1 MRDMKIHGENL
12 VHVELECEPGGPASP
27 AAAGGRQAHT
37 LMAPHDLH
45 GEFHSTTVGAQTAP
59 GVYPYS
65 SSSFASPRS
74 AFDAAMILEWRW
86 LGTSS

>member
-1 MRDMKIHGENL
+1 
-12 VHVELECEPGGPASP
+12 
-27 AAAGGRQAHT
+27 
-37 LMAPHDLH
+37 MAPHDLH